1 LTGKGRGKGL
11 KDLCELCPRRCGA
24 DRREKAGF
32 CGCGREVKVARAALH
47 FWEEPC
53 ISGSRGSGT
62 VFFSGCPLGCVYCQ
76 NFEIS
81 RGHIGKAIPVERLAE
96 IFLELQRQGAHNINL
111 VTATP
116 YVPQIISAL
125 KLARPALKIPVVY
138 NSSGYERV
146 ETLRALKGFVD
157 VYLPDLKH
165 MSSELAR
172 RYSGAADYF
181 EVATRA
187 LHEMIEQTDGIE
199 YDSEGLMT
207 RGVIVRHLVLPGAR
221 RDSIDIL
228 NWVSANLPRGKY
240 LLSLMSQY
248 TPIQGLGAFPEI
260 NRRVTSFEYDAVVS
274 EAVRLGLD
282 NGFMQQR
289 GSADTAY
296 IPPFDLTGV

>member
-1 LTGKGRGKGL
+1 MEG
-11 KDLCELCPRRCGA
+11 LCELCPRRCGA
-24 DRREKAGF
+24 DRRKRAGS
-32 CGCGREVKVARAALH
+32 CGCGREIKVARAALH

-76 NFEIS
+76 NYEIS
-81 RGHIGKAIPVERLAE
+81 RGHAGKEISVERLAE
-96 IFLELQRQGAHNINL
+96 IFLELQKQGAHNINL
-111 VTATP
+111 VTAAP
-116 YVPQIISAL
+116 YVPQVISAL
-125 KLARPALKIPVVY
+125 KLTRPALKIPVVY

-157 VYLPDLKH
+157 VYLPDLKY
-165 MSSELAR
+165 MSSKLAR

-187 LHEMIEQTDGIE
+187 LHDMIEQTGRIE
-199 YDSEGLMT
+199 YDSEGLMI

-221 RDSIDIL
+221 RDSIGIL
-228 NWVSANLPRGKY
+228 NWMSANLPRGKY

-248 TPIQGLGAFPEI
+248 TPIQGLDAFPEI
-260 NRRVTSFEYDAVVS
+260 KRRVTSLEYNAVVG
-274 EAVRLGLD
+274 EAIKLGLTG
-282 NGFMQQR
+282 GFMQQR

>member
-1 LTGKGRGKGL
+1 M

-96 IFLELQRQGAHNINL
+96 IFLELQKQGAHNINL

-146 ETLRALKGFVD
+146 ETLRVLKGFVD

>member
-1 LTGKGRGKGL
+1 M
-11 KDLCELCPRRCGA
+11 KDLCELCPRRCGV
-24 DRREKAGF
+24 DRRGNAGY
-32 CGCGREVKVARAALH
+32 CGCGWEIKVGRAALH

-62 VFFSGCPLGCVYCQ
+62 VFFSGCPLKCVYCQ
-76 NFEIS
+76 NYEIS
-81 RGHIGKAIPVERLAE
+81 RGHTGKEISVERLAE
-96 IFLELQRQGAHNINL
+96 IFLELQKQGAHNINL
-111 VTATP
+111 VTAAP
-116 YVPQIISAL
+116 YVPQVICAL

-157 VYLPDLKH
+157 VYLPDLKY
-165 MSSELAR
+165 MSGELAQ

-187 LHEMIEQTDGIE
+187 LHEMIEQTGGIE
-199 YDSEGLMT
+199 YDSEGLMI
-207 RGVIVRHLVLPGAR
+207 RGLIVRHLVLPGAR
-221 RDSIDIL
+221 HDSIGIL
-228 NWVSANLPRGKY
+228 NWMSANLPRGKY

-248 TPIQGLGAFPEI
+248 TPIQGLDAFPEI
-260 NRRVTSFEYDAVVS
+260 NRRVTSLEYDVVVG
-274 EAVRLGLD
+274 EAIKMGLTG
-282 NGFMQQR
+282 GFMQQR

>member
-1 LTGKGRGKGL
+1 M

-53 ISGSRGSGT
+53 ISGGQGSGT
-62 VFFSGCPLGCVYCQ
+62 VFFSGCPLRCVYCQ
-76 NFEIS
+76 NYKIS
-81 RGHIGKAIPVERLAE
+81 RGHTGKEISVERLAE
-96 IFLELQRQGAHNINL
+96 VFLELQSKGAHNINL

-146 ETLRALKGFVD
+146 ETLRVLKGFVD

>member
-1 LTGKGRGKGL
+1 LEG
-11 KDLCELCPRRCGA
+11 LCELCPRRCGV
-24 DRREKAGF
+24 DRREKAGR

-53 ISGSRGSGT
+53 ISGGQGSGT
-62 VFFSGCPLGCVYCQ
+62 VFFSGCPLRCVYCQ
-76 NFEIS
+76 NYKIS
-81 RGHIGKAIPVERLAE
+81 RGHTGKEISVERLAE
-96 IFLELQRQGAHNINL
+96 VFLELQSKGAHNINL

-116 YVPQIISAL
+116 YVPQVISAL

-157 VYLPDLKH
+157 VYLPDLKY

-181 EVATRA
+181 EVAARA

-199 YDSEGLMT
+199 YDSEGLMI

-221 RDSIDIL
+221 RDSIGIL
-228 NWVSANLPRGKY
+228 NWMSANLPRGKY

-260 NRRVTSFEYDAVVS
+260 NRRVTSLEYDEVVS
-274 EAVRLGLD
+274 EAIRLGLTG
-282 NGFMQQR
+282 GFMQQR